1 MQLTGPPRLTGW
13 EAPQPS
19 KRTPLQA
26 AFERDTDLETY
37 VKTRDG
43 REHRRSPR
51 HYRGRFRY
59 GWQAISYDMA
69 HAILSEVSKHPVEL
83 VPRTKRSSDVGYLSE
98 QTYDCRLVSQLPTS
112 TQIFRTTGDG
122 RVARIEIEL
131 LTIDTYNELPEAVTG
146 GVQNV

>member
-1 MQLTGPPRLTGW
+1 MQLTGRPRLNGW
-13 EAPQPS
+13 QPPQPA
-19 KRTPLQA
+19 KQTPLQA

-43 REHRRSPR
+43 RERRRGPR

-69 HAILSEVSKHPVEL
+69 HAILSEVSKYPVEL
-83 VPRTKRSSDVGYLSE
+83 VPRTKRSTDVDYLSE

-112 TQIFRTTGDG
+112 TPIYRTAGGG

-131 LTIDTYNELPEAVTG
+131 LTIDTYTELPEAVTG

>member
-1 MQLTGPPRLTGW
+1 
-13 EAPQPS
+13 
-19 KRTPLQA
+19 
-26 AFERDTDLETY
+26 
-37 VKTRDG
+37 
-43 REHRRSPR
+43 
-51 HYRGRFRY
+51 
-59 GWQAISYDMA
+59 MA